1 MTSARPRNIKPTGRG
16 RILSWRGGSIWIG
29 RAEESTDFHA
39 HHAIQIAFSLT
50 PGALRFRSAGGDWEE
65 YSAAIIRAHHRHA
78 FLARGELVASI
89 FVEPESREGQAI
101 GERFRDGI
109 ASIAGVVSQSAIAM
123 LAAAY
128 TDQHAD
134 ADLAC
139 CARAVIASLVATCPY
154 PDVPVDARILR
165 AIDLLHERLSEPIY
179 LGDIADAVHLSPGR
193 FRHLFVEQTG
203 TRFRPFV
210 LWLRLTSALSSYA
223 AGASLT
229 DASHSGGFADSA
241 HFSRTFR
248 RMFGASP
255 VSIQP
260 EQPFRSSQGS
270 RHGLH

>member
-1 MTSARPRNIKPTGRG
+1 MTSPRPRNIKQTGRG

-50 PGALRFRSAGGDWEE
+50 PGGLRFRSPSEDWQE

-78 FLARGELVASI
+78 FLARGELVATI

-101 GERFRDGI
+101 GERFRDPI
-109 ASIAGVVSQSAIAM
+109 ASIAGVVSQSAIAA

-128 TDQHAD
+128 TGQHAD
-134 ADLAC
+134 AELAG
-139 CARAVIASLVATCPY
+139 CARAVVAGLAATCPV

-165 AIDLLHERLSEPIY
+165 AIDLLHERLDAPIC
-179 LGDIADAVHLSPGR
+179 LDDIADAVHLSPGR

-229 DASHSGGFADSA
+229 DASHIGGFADSA

-260 EQPFRSSQGS
+260 E
-270 RHGLH
+270 